1 VELSDIARR
10 YDGFVLDLDGCVY
23 VGGEATPGAPEAIRA
38 LREAGKGVV
47 FATND
52 PRHVVEDYVRR
63 LWGVGV
69 RASTSDVVTVG
80 AATQHLLAETRSGE
94 SAFVI
99 GTAAMCR
106 HVADAGLEVVNGT
119 DLASRASVVV
129 VGGTDDLC
137 YDDLRHATLSLRSGA
152 AFVAAG
158 RDSTYPM
165 PDGLWPGTGAIVVAL
180 EYASD
185 RTAEVVGKPEPGLIR
200 TAVDRLRVERV
211 LVVGDRLDADVA
223 AAHAAGLDAALVLT
237 GATTREEGERALE
250 DATGEVPRPLAVAD
264 SLAELVVRAGP
275 SDPNR
280 S

>member
-1 VELSDIARR
+1 MELSDLAAR

-23 VGGEATPGAPEAIRA
+23 VGGEATPGASEAIRA

-52 PRHVVEDYVRR
+52 PRHAVEEYVRR

-69 RASTSDVVTVG
+69 RASASDVVTVG
-80 AATQHLLAETRSGE
+80 AATQHLLAETHSGE
-94 SAFVI
+94 TAFVI
-99 GTAAMCR
+99 GTAAMQR
-106 HVADAGLEVVNGT
+106 HVSDAGMQVVNGT
-119 DLASRASVVV
+119 DVASHAAVVV
-129 VGGTDDLC
+129 VGGTDELC

-152 AFVAAG
+152 AFVATG

-200 TAVDRLRVERV
+200 TAIDRLGAGRV

-237 GATTREEGERALE
+237 GATTRTEAECARDEAAE
-250 DATGEVPRPLAVAD
+250 DGPRPLPVAD
-264 SLAELVVRAGP
+264 SLAELVRGAGP
-275 SDPNR
+275 TDQH
-280 S
+280 

>member
-1 VELSDIARR
+1 VELSDLAAR

-38 LREAGKGVV
+38 LREAGKGIV

-94 SAFVI
+94 TAFVI

-119 DLASRASVVV
+119 DVASRAAVVV

-137 YDDLRHATLSLRSGA
+137 YDDLRHATLSLRGGA

-200 TAVDRLRVERV
+200 TAVDRLGAGRV

-223 AAHAAGLDAALVLT
+223 AANRAGLDAVLVLT
-237 GATTREEGERALE
+237 GATSAEEAASAGEPHP
-250 DATGEVPRPLAVAD
+250 VAVAA
-264 SLAELVVRAGP
+264 SLGALVGVANLP
-275 SDPNR
+275 
-280 S
+280 